1 MTGGNAVLI
10 AILGGTALLLYG
22 VRLVGEG
29 LQRAAGTR
37 LRHILQTLSGNRL
50 KALAV
55 GAGVTAVLQ
64 SSSATTV
71 MLVGFASAGL
81 LSLRQ
86 TIGVIL
92 GADVGTTVTV
102 QLLAFNL
109 LAVSPLIVFL
119 GWVASLAKGT
129 IGYVGRAVL
138 GFGFL
143 FLGIRLIADG
153 TAPLKESPL
162 FRDVLAALIQ
172 QDIVLLLIA
181 AAFTALVHSS
191 AATIGIAISLAAS
204 GLMPIEGAIPVILG
218 ANVGTAGT
226 ALVASAGANVE
237 ARRVAVAH
245 AAFKIAGALIFL
257 PVMDAFAQLVRA
269 TAPDDAPRQIANAHT
284 LFNVALAVLFL
295 PVATWAADLITR
307 LIPEREQRREGAIY
321 LDRQLLDT
329 PAVAIGQAVREVLRM
344 GDLVVRSLK
353 DSLRVLERDDEDLMK
368 AISKRDDEIDRLEE
382 DIKNYLTQLREQSL
396 TPEQAERETAL
407 LFVVVDLEAV
417 GDVIDKQLM
426 ELAEK
431 KIRGNHRFSEQGL
444 REIADLHAKVV
455 ENLELAIAALAAG
468 DASIAEKVLRH
479 KSPISELER
488 RYRQSHLD
496 RLRAGLKESIDT
508 SSIHLDVLLALRQVN
523 SFATAIA
530 YAVLGRHL
538 PGVDVN
544 GGGGRA
550 AASSSEA
557 AS

>member
-1 MTGGNAVLI
+1 MTDGNAVLI

-102 QLLAFNL
+102 QLLAFDL

-119 GWVASLAKGT
+119 GWLASLAKGT

-138 GFGFL
+138 GFGLL
-143 FLGIRLIADG
+143 FLGIRLIAEG
-153 TAPLKESPL
+153 TAPLKESQL
-162 FRDVLAALIQ
+162 FRDVLAALID
-172 QDIVLLLIA
+172 QDILVLVIA

-191 AATIGIAISLAAS
+191 AATIGIAISLAAG

-218 ANVGTAGT
+218 ANVGTAAT
-226 ALVASAGANVE
+226 ALLASAGTNVE

-257 PVMDAFAQLVRA
+257 PLMDGFAQLVRT
-269 TAPDDAPRQIANAHT
+269 TAADDVPRQIANAHT

-295 PVATWAADLITR
+295 PFAGMAADVITR
-307 LIPEREQRREGAIY
+307 LIPEREERREGAIY

-431 KIRGNHRFSEQGL
+431 KIRGNHRFSDQGL
-444 REIADLHAKVV
+444 REIADLHAKVI
-455 ENLELAIAALAAG
+455 ENLELALAALASG

-544 GGGGRA
+544 GGGERA
-550 AASSSEA
+550 APSSEA